1 MREIVVL
8 IMVGG
13 ALIFSVLAY
22 QRVEELSDAVYRLS
36 AQANQEAFQRNR
48 VMTLGQQLEKL
59 LRPLKPS
66 DRKASPA
73 AQ

>member
-1 MREIVVL
+1 MHEIVVL
-8 IMVGG
+8 IMAGG

-22 QRVEELSDAVYRLS
+22 QRVEELSDAVYRLA

-48 VMTLGQQLEKL
+48 VVTLGQQMEKL
-59 LRPLKPS
+59 LRPFRPS

>member
-1 MREIVVL
+1 MREIVML
-8 IMVGG
+8 IMAGG
-13 ALIFSVLAY
+13 ALIFSALAY

-48 VMTLGQQLEKL
+48 VVTLGQQLEKL

-66 DRKASPA
+66 DRKGSAT